1 MTHVCDSRQI
11 MARCDEGY
19 LCSVCGAPVETLAE
33 SELYLRYVAG
43 WIDRELLHTAPDRHL
58 QCNPALA
65 QFIVDPRFEPVVCE
79 GPFAKKELDPE
90 FVREREELLT
100 RAWQRLVE
108 LEGTSAVIDEYPL
121 GTHRDVSR

>member
-1 MTHVCDSRQI
+1 

-19 LCSVCGAPVETLAE
+19 LCSVCGAPVETLTE
-33 SELYLRYVAG
+33 SELYLRYVVG

-58 QCNPALA
+58 HCNPALA

-79 GPFAKKELDPE
+79 GPFAKEQLDPE

-121 GTHRDVSR
+121 GPNPDVSR